1 MGDLRVWWL
10 AAAATLVLSSCGQG
24 ASGSAQAGNTPDRP
38 AAAADAPLSAGA
50 SPTEQPDTA
59 RAAADA
65 PAVPVNAATAPD
77 DAPEPETEPPPA
89 DEPAAPL
96 DAAAAIT
103 AYALEAGFGDPLA
116 VDIPPPADAAAVA
129 AWLAGDGAAAVGL
142 ITETAPLFTDSEPD
156 CVAVAQ
162 RLERLGSP
170 QELLEAVQ
178 GTPDEPT
185 SQMLSA
191 LHSSILITLSECA
204 QGTPAGAEHAW
215 QWAVAHKR
223 LGEVG
228 AIG

>member
-1 MGDLRVWWL
+1 M
-10 AAAATLVLSSCGQG
+10 
-24 ASGSAQAGNTPDRP
+24 
-38 AAAADAPLSAGA
+38 
-50 SPTEQPDTA
+50 DTMT
-59 RAAADA
+59 DA

-77 DAPEPETEPPPA
+77 DAPEPETEPPPQPDPPPA
-89 DEPAAPL
+89 DESAASL
-96 DAAAAIT
+96 DAAAAI
-103 AYALEAGFGDPLA
+103 AVYALEAGFGDPLA

-170 QELLEAVQ
+170 LELLKAVQ

-185 SQMLSA
+185 SQTLSA
-191 LHSSILITLSECA
+191 LHSSILTTLSECA
-204 QGTPAGAEHAW
+204 QGTPASAEHAW